1 MCQLSRTVGALLLSG
16 EKRKKKQVLN
26 CGRRLLC
33 GDLWSISQK
42 SKGFGGISG
51 NKGLFPLISELP
63 SLEIEKCLLR
73 VKRNMGCKQF
83 GEGSDYVY
91 ACFIKIKLCIILC

>member
-1 MCQLSRTVGALLLSG
+1 MGICGLLA
-16 EKRKKKQVLN
+16 K
-26 CGRRLLC
+26 
-33 GDLWSISQK
+33 SQK
-42 SKGFGGISG
+42 GLGDIPG

-63 SLEIEKCLLR
+63 SLEIKKCLLR